1 MSLIVLD
8 TDVASGTLRDRLPD
22 RLRARLAGHTMC
34 ITLVTIGEL
43 AKWRALRDWGP
54 QRVADLGR
62 WRERVVALQYDE
74 AVADKWG
81 QLQARA
87 QLRGRPRPQND
98 TWIAA
103 CCLVDDL
110 PLATLN
116 SKDFADLAEY
126 DGLTLI

>member
-1 MSLIVLD
+1 
-8 TDVASGTLRDRLPD
+8 
-22 RLRARLAGHTMC
+22 MC
-34 ITLVTIGEL
+34 ITFVTVGEL

-54 QRVADLGR
+54 QRVAGLAR
-62 WRERVVALQYDE
+62 WRERVAVLQYDE
-74 AVADKWG
+74 AVAVKWG

-87 QLRGRPRPQND
+87 QQRGRPRPQND

-116 SKDFADLAEY
+116 AKDFADFAEH
-126 DGLTLI
+126 DGLSLI